1 MQRGVE
7 DQGAEVIPNDRSIIV
22 RLEAGDEKWCAGCG
36 CLGAVYSLVM
46 SVALNLST
54 EAKQ

>member
-36 CLGAVYSLVM
+36 CLGSRV
-46 SVALNLST
+46 LSGDVGCP
-54 EAKQ
+54 